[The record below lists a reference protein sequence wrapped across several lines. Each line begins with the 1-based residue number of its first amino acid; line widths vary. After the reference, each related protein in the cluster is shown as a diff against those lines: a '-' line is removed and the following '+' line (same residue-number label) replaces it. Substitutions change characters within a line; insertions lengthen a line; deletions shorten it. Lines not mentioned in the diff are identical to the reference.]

1 MDIIVEGT
9 KTKSYKPNEININ
22 LTFTYVHNEYDI
34 CLEEGL
40 KLIDDFVF
48 NTLSKLKIDKE
59 NFKTR
64 NFQVRH
70 KTKFDY
76 QNNKEIDLGYEFR
89 EDAFINLDYSVDII
103 ANFIEEISK
112 IKNGPKY
119 MMTFGLKEL
128 EEAKK
133 EVLKLSYKEMED
145 KAKVIAEAAGLSL
158 KRCLKVDFKPF
169 TETIISNSNLNEVYA
184 ENSARFAK
192 ASSASE
198 VVSKTFIPEDIQVSQ
213 TLYSLW
219 LAE

>member
-1 MDIIVEGT
+1 M
-9 KTKSYKPNEININ
+9 
-22 LTFTYVHNEYDI
+22 
-34 CLEEGL
+34 
-40 KLIDDFVF
+40 F
-48 NTLSKLKIDKE
+48 NTFLYE
-59 NFKTR
+59 HTF
-64 NFQVRH
+64 
-70 KTKFDY
+70 FDRPSRGV
-76 QNNKEIDLGYEFR
+76 NK
-89 EDAFINLDYSVDII
+89 
-103 ANFIEEISK
+103 
-112 IKNGPKY
+112 
-119 MMTFGLKEL
+119 
-128 EEAKK
+128 
-133 EVLKLSYKEMED
+133 D